1 MEIYKINQISLN
13 QFNSQ
18 FSLCYNNGIRSYKL
32 SDYSLISTSNNSEII
47 VGDVSIGTLLYELN
61 VVVFTGSEHNE
72 LYNNKKLVVYDLSKH
87 REMYYTLFQNTITD
101 IKAISKY
108 IFVTSG
114 NELSIYSY
122 ANLNSI
128 SVVRTLLFPNKEN
141 LNYQLWLNK
150 KENENVGKIFIC
162 MLSEKGN
169 SLTIYSYFDNEFEQ
183 DKIATLSFDYQKI
196 QNFFYIEMYEMIF
209 IVESTGK
216 YFCSYDIKTFSKV
229 GEYYRGQ
236 NEGKI
241 TSMCGIENN
250 YIAVTNLNKT
260 IHIFPI
266 KEQNTNNITSFLFN
280 LVSQKCIYSSIQI
293 KYQDIMKEIDND
305 FYLDYFNKKGSI
317 LVYSKETKN
326 LNVICYNGSVYII
339 KININRMTYDL
350 VSTEN
355 FFQENV
361 DNLGTSIALSLSSIA
376 SSTEVHKS
384 KEQWKVI

>member
-87 REMYYTLFQNTITD
+87 REMYYNLFQNAITD

-114 NELSIYSY
+114 NELTIFSY
-122 ANLNSI
+122 ANFNSI
-128 SVVRTLLFPNKEN
+128 SVVRTLPFPNTEN

-169 SLTIYSYFDNEFEQ
+169 SLMIYSFFDNEFEQ
-183 DKIATLSFDYQKI
+183 DQIATLSFDYQKI

-216 YFCSYDIKTFSKV
+216 YFCSYDIKTSSKV

-236 NEGKI
+236 SEGKI

-250 YIAVTNLNKT
+250 CIAVTNLNKT

-266 KEQNTNNITSFLFN
+266 KEQNTKTITTFLFN
-280 LVSQKCIYSSIQI
+280 LVTQKFIYSSIQI
-293 KYQDIMKEIDND
+293 KYQDIMKEIENE
-305 FYLDYFNKKGSI
+305 FYLDYFNKKGSV

-326 LNVICYNGSVYII
+326 LNVICYNGFVYII
-339 KININRMTYDL
+339 KINFNKMTYEL
-350 VSTEN
+350 VSKKN
-355 FFQENV
+355 FFQENLE
-361 DNLGTSIALSLSSIA
+361 NLGTSMALSNIA
-376 SSTEVHKS
+376 GSTDVNKS
-384 KEQWKVI
+384 KEQWKVL

>member
-87 REMYYTLFQNTITD
+87 REMYYTLFQNPITD

-339 KININRMTYDL
+339 KINIRQQNFDVLNYDQMNL
-350 VSTEN
+350 VYAPYSHEHIH
-355 FFQENV
+355 
-361 DNLGTSIALSLSSIA
+361 L
-376 SSTEVHKS
+376 
-384 KEQWKVI
+384 